1 LRESLSWV
9 VQQLIEAE
17 VSEMIGAERGERAPE
32 ERLTHRNGYG
42 AAAVSANLTRTPSQ
56 TRK

>member
-1 LRESLSWV
+1 

-32 ERLTHRNGYG
+32 ERLTHRNG
-42 AAAVSANLTRTPSQ
+42 
-56 TRK
+56 